1 MSGSKY
7 NISLII
13 GLISLFSLQ
22 AFSQQVSYGDSPG
35 YNSQPS
41 LKPGLHYSIAS
52 TFTAVPH
59 FGNFTGFTVSPYLS
73 IPLNPKL
80 SVGGGVI
87 AGRYYSSL
95 RNLITEG
102 EIYGAF
108 NGLSVFG
115 SASYHLNSQLT
126 LYGTGIKQ
134 LEGISPFYSL
144 PKSSYTLGSTYNFG
158 NFSIGVAVQMSKWD
172 YPGNPFPI
180 KGSRGFYSP
189 FDILHP

>member
-1 MSGSKY
+1 MFGSKY
-7 NISLII
+7 YISLII

-22 AFSQQVSYGDSPG
+22 AFSQQITYGGSPG
-35 YNSQPS
+35 YNFQPF

-52 TFTAVPH
+52 SLNVVPH
-59 FGNFTGFTVSPYLS
+59 FGNFTGFTLSPYLS

-80 SVGGGVI
+80 SVGGGII

-95 RNLITEG
+95 RNFNNEG

-134 LEGISPFYSL
+134 LESKSPFYSL
-144 PKSSYTLGSTYNFG
+144 PKSSYTIGSTYNFE

-172 YPGNPFPI
+172 NTGNPIPV
-180 KGSRGFYSP
+180 KGSQGFYSP
-189 FDILHP
+189 FDIIHP

>member
-7 NISLII
+7 RINLII

-22 AFSQQVSYGDSPG
+22 AYSQQISYGDSPG
-35 YNSQPS
+35 YNSKP

-52 TFTAVPH
+52 TFTVVPH
-59 FGNFTGFTVSPYLS
+59 FGNFTGFSLSPYLS

-80 SVGGGVI
+80 SVSGGII
-87 AGRYYSSL
+87 AGRYYSSF
-95 RNLITEG
+95 RNFNTEG
-102 EIYGAF
+102 ETYGAF
-108 NGLSVFG
+108 NGLSLFG

-134 LEGISPFYSL
+134 LEGKSPFYSL
-144 PKSSYTLGSTYNFG
+144 PKSSYTIGSTYNFG

-172 YPGNPFPI
+172 NTGNPFPI
-180 KGSRGFYSP
+180 KGSQGFNSP
-189 FDILHP
+189 FDILQP